1 MPQPEKKPAR
11 TTISIILGES
21 MAENQNEQ
29 STSSSKGADNIIYIG
44 KKPLMNY
51 VLAVVTQL
59 NNGASEVIVKA
70 RGNSIS
76 KAVDV
81 ADIVRKRFVTS
92 IKDPSNGNINIGS
105 EELANEDGTKSKV
118 SFIQI
123 SASCASPQSAQQQS
137 QHSEDKTI
145 YIGKKPTM
153 NYVLAMVT
161 QINSGLQ
168 TVVVKARGNSISKA
182 VDVVE
187 IARHRFI
194 PALKDPSGGG
204 ITIKSEEVANE
215 DGTKSK
221 VSSMQISIKN

>member
-1 MPQPEKKPAR
+1 MPE
-11 TTISIILGES
+11 
-21 MAENQNEQ
+21 NEQ
-29 STSSSKGADNIIYIG
+29 PRSPDNIVYIG
-44 KKPLMNY
+44 KKPTMNY
-51 VLAVVTQL
+51 VLAVVTQM
-59 NNGASEVIVKA
+59 NGGVSDVFIKA

-81 ADIVRKRFVTS
+81 ADIVRKRFIVDV
-92 IKDPSNGNINIGS
+92 KDPSSEMITIGS

-123 SASCASPQSAQQQS
+123 LASTGRGRGNEIS
-137 QHSEDKTI
+137 QDSTI

-153 NYVLAMVT
+153 NYVLAVVT

-168 TVVVKARGNSISKA
+168 NVVIKARGNSISKA

-194 PALKDPSGGG
+194 PDMKDPSSNG
-204 ITIKSEEVANE
+204 IAIKSEEVANE

-221 VSSMQISIKN
+221 ISSIQINIKK